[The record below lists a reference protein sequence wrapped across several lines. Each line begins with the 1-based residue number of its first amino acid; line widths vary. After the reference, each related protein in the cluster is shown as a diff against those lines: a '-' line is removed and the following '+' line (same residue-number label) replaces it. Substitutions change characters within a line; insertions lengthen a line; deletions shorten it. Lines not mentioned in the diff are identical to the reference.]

1 MNFGTI
7 EILAL
12 ILIVIAA
19 IKLIFLVVNPDV
31 WYAFIGKIYSKPR
44 LISFIALL
52 LAAYVLYLIINSGVT
67 IVEILAV
74 CLFIALLMTVGVAQ
88 YAGEIVNWI
97 REKDH
102 IFIMKELWLYTIV
115 WLLLLVWGV
124 QKLFFE

>member
-1 MNFGTI
+1 MNFGTL

-12 ILIVIAA
+12 ILIVFAA
-19 IKLIFLVVNPDV
+19 IKLIILVVNPEV
-31 WYAFIGKIYSKPR
+31 WYSFIEKLYSKPQ
-44 LISFIALL
+44 LISIVALL
-52 LAAYVLYLIINSGVT
+52 IAAYVLYLIINSGVT

-74 CLFIALLMTVGVAQ
+74 CLFIALLMMVGIAQ